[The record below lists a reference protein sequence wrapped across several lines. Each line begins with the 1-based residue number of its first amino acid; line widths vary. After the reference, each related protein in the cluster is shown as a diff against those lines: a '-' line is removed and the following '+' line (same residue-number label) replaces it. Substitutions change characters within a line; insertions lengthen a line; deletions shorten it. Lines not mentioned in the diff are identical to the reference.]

1 MSTATSVP
9 SSPAPEETELKRA
22 ISGRLLLFF
31 VLGDVLGAGIYAL
44 VGEVAGRTG
53 GAAWAAF
60 LVALVLAVLTATAY
74 AELVTKYP
82 DAGGA
87 ALYAHRAFNRRTLTF
102 LVMFAVMLSG
112 MTSAATLSRAFA
124 GDYLDALFDAPELL
138 AALVFIGVVAL
149 VNARGISESVRVN
162 VVLTTIEVLGLLLVL
177 VIGIAAIA
185 DGGGDIDGGRAF
197 QVEEGE
203 AVAWAILGG
212 ATLAFYA
219 LIGFED
225 SVNVAEETQD
235 PRRSY
240 PPALF
245 GALGIAGAIYVAITI
260 VAVTVVPVG
269 TLSGSSGPLLEV
281 TSRGPLAVDD
291 QVFSVIALLAVANG
305 ALLNMI
311 MASRVLYGMS
321 RRGIVPPVFSK
332 VLPGRR
338 TPHVAIATTTLVAA
352 GLIAI
357 GKLDQLAD
365 TTVLLLLLV
374 FSIVNLAVLALRSDV
389 VDHDH
394 YRAPTWAPVVGVAVI
409 VLLLTQTDGSAW
421 TLVAPLLAAG
431 LALSF
436 LVRPGSE
443 ADAVRVLADDPG
455 DR

>member
-1 MSTATSVP
+1 MTTATSAP
-9 SSPAPEETELKRA
+9 TDTPADDSGLKRA
-22 ISGRLLLFF
+22 ISGRLLFF
-31 VLGDVLGAGIYAL
+31 FILGDVLGAGIYAL

-60 LVALVLAVLTATAY
+60 LVALILAVLTATAY

-87 ALYAHRAFNRRTLTF
+87 ALYVHRAFDRRTLTF

-162 VVLTTIEVLGLLLVL
+162 VVLTTIEVLGLILVL
-177 VIGIAAIA
+177 VIGIGAIME
-185 DGGGDIDGGRAF
+185 GGGDIDGGRAF
-197 QVEEGE
+197 DVQEGE

-225 SVNVAEETQD
+225 SVNVAEETRD

-245 GALGIAGAIYVAITI
+245 GALALAGAIYVAITI
-260 VAVTVVPVG
+260 VAVTVVPLD
-269 TLSGSSGPLLEV
+269 TLSRSSGPLLEV
-281 TSRGPLAVDD
+281 TGRGPLAVDD
-291 QVFSVIALLAVANG
+291 EVFSVIALLAVANG

-321 RRGIVPPVFSK
+321 RKGIVPPVFAK

-352 GLIAI
+352 GLIVI
-357 GKLDQLAD
+357 GRLGQLAD

-374 FSIVNLAVLALRSDV
+374 FSVVNLSVLALRADTV
-389 VDHDH
+389 GHDH
-394 YRAPTWAPVVGVAVI
+394 YRAPTWAPVLGVGVI
-409 VLLLTQTDGSAW
+409 VLLLTQTDADAW
-421 TLVAPLLAAG
+421 KLVAPLLAVG
-431 LALSF
+431 VALSL
-436 LVRPGSE
+436 LVRPSG
-443 ADAVRVLADDPG
+443 ADAVRVPDDDPG

>member
-1 MSTATSVP
+1 MPVREGEP
-9 SSPAPEETELKRA
+9 PLLKRA

-60 LVALVLAVLTATAY
+60 LLALGLAVLTATAY

-87 ALYAHRAFNRRTLTF
+87 ALYAHRAFDRRTLTF

-112 MTSAATLSRAFA
+112 VTSASTLSRAFA
-124 GDYLDALFDAPELL
+124 GDYLDALVSTPTLP

-162 VVLTTIEVLGLLLVL
+162 VLLTTVEVLGLILVL
-177 VIGIAAIA
+177 VIGVAAITE
-185 DGGGDIDGGRAF
+185 GGSGIDGGRVF
-197 QVEEGE
+197 EIKEGE
-203 AVAWAILGG
+203 AVAWAVLGG

-225 SVNVAEETQD
+225 SVNVAEETRD

-245 GALGIAGAIYVAITI
+245 GALAIAGVIYVAITV
-260 VAVTVVPVG
+260 VAVTVVPVDR
-269 TLSGSSGPLLEV
+269 LSGSSGPLLEV
-281 TSRGPLAVDD
+281 TGAGPLAVDD
-291 QVFSVIALLAVANG
+291 RIFSAIALLAVANG

-311 MASRVLYGMS
+311 MASRVLYGMA
-321 RRGIVPPVFSK
+321 RRGVVPGVFAK

-338 TPHVAIATTTLVAA
+338 TPHVAIAATTLLAA
-352 GLIAI
+352 GLITI
-357 GKLDQLAD
+357 GRLGQLAD
-365 TTVLLLLLV
+365 STVLLLLLV
-374 FSIVNLAVLALRSDV
+374 FSVVNLAVLVLRSDT

-394 YRAPTWAPVVGVAVI
+394 YRAPTWAPLLGIGVI
-409 VLLLTQTDGSAW
+409 VLLLTQTDASAW
-421 TLVAPLLAAG
+421 KLVAPLLAVG
-431 LALSF
+431 LVLSMVVPRGRD
-436 LVRPGSE
+436 LG
-443 ADAVRVLADDPG
+443 AVASDP
-455 DR
+455 DVTP